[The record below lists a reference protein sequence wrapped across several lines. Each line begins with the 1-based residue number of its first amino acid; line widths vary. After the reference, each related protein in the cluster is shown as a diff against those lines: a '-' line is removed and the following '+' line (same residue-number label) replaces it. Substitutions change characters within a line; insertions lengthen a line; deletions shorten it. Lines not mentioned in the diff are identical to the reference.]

1 MINKIATELQDLSHS
16 LLVKTNE
23 PLNKYTYTKT
33 GGPADVFAVPQTIE
47 EAQIVV
53 TYAYKNDIPLMVL
66 GNGSNLIIRDGGIR
80 GIVLYLMNLTEI
92 TYKNN
97 TLTAQTG
104 AAIIDVSREA
114 HKLSLAG
121 LEFACGIPGSVGGAL
136 HMNAGAYGGETKDVL
151 NRALVLTASG
161 ELIELDRQTLEAGAS
176 YRHSIIADKNYIV
189 LEADFLLTPDAEETI
204 AAKMANFTEQRE
216 SRQPL
221 EYPSCGSVFKRPEG
235 RFVGPMIQE
244 AGLQGHTIGGVQV
257 SLKHAG
263 FMVNINQGTAT
274 DYIDLIAHV
283 QKVIYQNYNVKL
295 EPEVKI
301 LGEEVE
307 V

>member
-97 TLTAQTG
+97 MLTAQTG

-161 ELIELDRQTLEAGAS
+161 ELIELDRQTLEEGAS

-283 QKVIYQNYNVKL
+283 QKVIHQNYNVKL

>member
-151 NRALVLTASG
+151 NRALVLTANG
-161 ELIELDRQTLEAGAS
+161 ELIELDRQTLEEGAS

-283 QKVIYQNYNVKL
+283 QKVIHQNYNVKL

>member
-104 AAIIDVSREA
+104 AAIIDASREA

-204 AAKMANFTEQRE
+204 AAKMADFTEQRE

-283 QKVIYQNYNVKL
+283 QKVIHQNYNVKL

-301 LGEEVE
+301 LGEEIE

>member
-104 AAIIDVSREA
+104 AAIIDASREA
-114 HKLSLAG
+114 HKLCLAG

-204 AAKMANFTEQRE
+204 AAKMADFTEQRE
-216 SRQPL
+216 SLQPL

-283 QKVIYQNYNVKL
+283 QKVIHQNYNVKL

>member
-33 GGPADVFAVPQTIE
+33 GGPADVFTVPQTIE

-161 ELIELDRQTLEAGAS
+161 ELIELHRQTLEEGAS

-283 QKVIYQNYNVKL
+283 QKVIHQNYNVKL

>member
-97 TLTAQTG
+97 MLTAQTG

-161 ELIELDRQTLEAGAS
+161 ELIELDRQTLEEEAS

-283 QKVIYQNYNVKL
+283 QKVIHQNYNVKL

>member
-104 AAIIDVSREA
+104 SAIIDVSREA

-161 ELIELDRQTLEAGAS
+161 ELIELDRQTLEEGAS

-283 QKVIYQNYNVKL
+283 QKVIHQNYNVKL

>member
-151 NRALVLTASG
+151 NRALVLTSSG
-161 ELIELDRQTLEAGAS
+161 ELIELHCQTLEEGAS

-283 QKVIYQNYNVKL
+283 QKVIHQNYNVKL

>member
-47 EAQIVV
+47 ETQIVV

-161 ELIELDRQTLEAGAS
+161 ELIELDRQTLEEGAS

-283 QKVIYQNYNVKL
+283 QKVIHQNYNVKL

>member
-104 AAIIDVSREA
+104 AAIIDASREA

-204 AAKMANFTEQRE
+204 AAKMADFTEQRE